1 MVFTP
6 RMWPTFTGEDLAHAV
21 EEFHRRDRRFG
32 RVHSEDTARR
42 TA

>member
-6 RMWPTFTGEDLAHAV
+6 RMWPTFTGEDLAEAV
-21 EEFHRRDRRFG
+21 DTFHRRDRRFG
-32 RVHSEDTARR
+32 RVASEDAARR